1 MNCKILFGLLGLIAL
16 NGVLAAPTETVAA
29 PQAATSTATPIAAAT
44 PAQAKPDNLKENRI
58 GGILEN
64 NAGDFVKNNWFQM
77 TMGAV
82 TALIPKYANRAYENY
97 KSKKADEANAQ
108 PQAQANTPAP
118 ITIKS

>member
-29 PQAATSTATPIAAAT
+29 PQAATSTAT

-82 TALIPKYANRAYENY
+82 TALIPKYANRAYENH